1 MSLLIENASEVVTCR
16 TGKKRFKAGNEQSDI
31 GLIRNSSIYIE
42 GGRIRWLGKKLPKDI
57 KKKDLKKIDA
67 QNKTVMP
74 GFIDSHTHL
83 VFAGD
88 RADEFAMRAEGKSY
102 EEIAKAGGGILS
114 TVREVRK
121 ASKKEL
127 TELAVERARRSI
139 GYGVTTME
147 AKSGYGLDREN
158 EIKML
163 EVIAELNRK
172 LPIQILP
179 TFLGAHAFPEGIS
192 REDYIDIIMYDMI
205 PKIAKDNPLSP
216 PPAGRGI
223 FDLLRGN
230 RLAVFID
237 AFCELNYFT
246 PKETEQIF
254 QQGMKFGFIPKLHTN
269 QFYSIGGI
277 EMAVRNKAISVDHL
291 EVMKE
296 HDISVL
302 ADSGIV
308 ACLLPGVSYF
318 LNIPYAPARKLIEK
332 NIPVA
337 IATDFNPGTCMTE
350 NIQLIMS
357 LAVQM
362 LNMRVEET
370 INAVTINAA
379 AALGISGETGSIEP
393 GKQADLVIF
402 DFPDYRHLLY
412 NFGENNV
419 ERVIK
424 NGNAMR

>member
-1 MSLLIENASEVVTCR
+1 MSLLIENASQVVTCKV
-16 TGKKRFKAGNEQSDI
+16 GKGNSKAGKGQSEI

-42 GGRIRWLGKKLPKDI
+42 GGRIKWLGKKLPKDI
-57 KKKDLKKIDA
+57 KKKDLKRIDA
-67 QNKTVMP
+67 KGKTVMP

-88 RADEFAMRAEGKSY
+88 RADEFGMRAEGKSY

-121 ASKKEL
+121 ASKKKL
-127 TELAVERARRSI
+127 TELAVERAKRSI

-147 AKSGYGLDREN
+147 AKSGYGLDTKN

-163 EVIAELNRK
+163 EVIAELNRNT
-172 LPIQILP
+172 PIQILP
-179 TFLGAHAFPEGIS
+179 TFLGAHAFPDGVP
-192 REDYIDIIMYDMI
+192 REDYIDSILYDMI
-205 PKIAKDNPLSP
+205 PKIAKNNPLSP
-216 PPAGRGI
+216 P
-223 FDLLRGN
+223 LVRGN
-230 RLAVFID
+230 RLVVFID

-254 QQGMKFGFIPKLHTN
+254 QQGKKFGLIPKLHTN

-296 HDISVL
+296 HDINAL
-302 ADSGIV
+302 AGSSTI

-318 LNIPYAPARKLIEK
+318 LGIPYAPARKLIEK

-337 IATDFNPGTCMTE
+337 IATDFNPGTCMTQ

-357 LAVQM
+357 LAVQSQKM
-362 LNMRVEET
+362 SVEET

-379 AALGISGETGSIEP
+379 AALGISGETGSIES

-412 NFGENNV
+412 NFGENNILNT
-419 ERVIK
+419 IK
-424 NGNAMR
+424 AGKIVYAA